1 MQTHSLWIRQCSFHH
16 RILKLCEDLPWRIV
30 GWHVTGQIKHKSL
43 SSCSELHQNLKL
55 LDERSD
61 EKGERLLWGQGKLSV
76 HIYHNTRFRADTVRL
91 CERLEYVS
99 QDWGKTKTNLL
110 TEHTLQTTNHYI
122 AHTHTLTDLTDTT
135 TKKTTTK
142 KKNVWFRFLSNKHTK
157 WKQISGHTHRH
168 TPPEASVPTVC
179 HHLLSH
185 HSKTS
190 VLAGARQP
198 PAALYII
205 SQLYTHTFTYV
216 ANM

>member
-43 SSCSELHQNLKL
+43 SSRSELHQNLKL

-122 AHTHTLTDLTDTT
+122 AHTHWLIWLTPPP
-135 TKKTTTK
+135 KKQK
-142 KKNVWFRFLSNKHTK
+142 KMWFKFPSNKHKK
-157 WKQISGHTHRH
+157 WKQISGHTHTH
-168 TPPEASVPTVC
+168 TPPEASVPTVY
-179 HHLLSH
+179 HHLPSH
-185 HSKTS
+185 HISKRSCRGTS
-190 VLAGARQP
+190 TSLCTIYV
-198 PAALYII
+198 I
-205 SQLYTHTFTYV
+205 SQFYTHTFTYV